1 MDRDELKQLEKQKLS
16 EEFGIGQIKTSAPI
30 LHSGTETPTGTLT
43 FNDLSSLVEQF
54 LPNTTTALKLLL
66 AVATSGVRKNKA
78 MLWLLF
84 VGSPSSGK
92 TELLRLIKDVPM
104 VVSLDTL
111 TQNSFISGER
121 ETSKQKV
128 YDLLPKLDQK
138 CLAIKDWTVIFSHD
152 ERMTKKI
159 IGDLVGI
166 YDRSLA
172 KSSSQRGIVTY
183 ESEFS
188 HLGAITP
195 ATLNKHHNYLNMIG
209 PRFLFYT
216 IPNLNREAENKSFD
230 AIFSNI
236 DRKELEKRVSAA
248 VFDYLVFLNE
258 FDLNQ
263 IEPLS
268 INVQNYL
275 KVASRFMAKGR
286 GIVIIQQTSFKN
298 DEGEDVA
305 YYEPLEVQVEQPFR
319 AVQQLMTLVGYLA
332 LVVGKSRVDEE
343 ELEII
348 KEIVISSMPADRS
361 QALRALK
368 TVENGE
374 ITAKQLSDGAD
385 VSTKTA
391 RRLLEELT
399 NLEVVE
405 KVKGSGQIAASYKI
419 AKEFKDFV
427 LLTPREFLSLN
438 NNDKSDELKESE
450 VMKIFSEQV

>member
-1 MDRDELKQLEKQKLS
+1 MDKDELKQLEKQKLT
-16 EEFGIGQIKTSAPI
+16 EEFGIGQTRTSAPI

-43 FNDLSSLVEQF
+43 FNDLSSLVEQY
-54 LPNTTTALKLLL
+54 LPNTATALKLLL
-66 AVATSGVRKNKA
+66 AVATSGVRKNRG
-78 MLWLLF
+78 MLWLMF

-92 TELLRLIKDVPM
+92 TELLRLIKSVPM
-104 VVSLDTL
+104 VTSLDTL

-128 YDLLPKLDQK
+128 YDLLPKLDGK
-138 CLAIKDWTVIFSHD
+138 CLVIKDWTVIFSHD

-166 YDRSLA
+166 YDKSLA
-172 KSSSQRGIVTY
+172 KSSSQRGVITY

-216 IPNLNREAENKSFD
+216 IPSLNQEDEDKSFD
-230 AIFSNI
+230 AIFSNA
-236 DRKELEKRVSAA
+236 DRKELERRVSAA

-268 INVQNYL
+268 KEVQNYL
-275 KVASRFMAKGR
+275 KTASRFMAKGR

-298 DEGEDVA
+298 EGGEEIT
-305 YYEPLEVQVEQPFR
+305 YYEPLEVQIEQPFR
-319 AVQQLMTLVGYLA
+319 AVQQLMTLSEYLA
-332 LVVGKSRVDEE
+332 LVVGKSRVNEE
-343 ELEII
+343 ELEVI

-368 TVENGE
+368 ASENGE
-374 ITAKQLSDGAD
+374 ITAKQLSEGVD

-399 NLEVVE
+399 NLGVVE

-419 AKEFKDFV
+419 ADSFRDFV

-438 NNDKSDELKESE
+438 KSELKESE
-450 VMKIFSEQV
+450 VMKIFSEQT